1 MSTVNY
7 RAMHTKTKWR
17 KVRSHDN
24 LENALNGKDG
34 AAGLFAGKVRIDYT
48 KHGDPLYAFIW
59 EDGATQ
65 GWAVK
70 PSSDGISKRQV
81 SLHLIMALENSDGGS
96 QTALARIFSEG
107 ATP

>member
-1 MSTVNY
+1 MSAINY

-17 KVRSHDN
+17 KVRNHKS
-24 LENALNGKDG
+24 LETALDGKDG
-34 AAGLFAGKVRIDYT
+34 AAGLFARKVRIDYA

-70 PSSDGISKRQV
+70 PSSDGISKKQV
-81 SLHLIMALENSDGGS
+81 PLHLIIDLENSDGGS
-96 QTALARIFSEG
+96 QAALDRIF
-107 ATP
+107 A

>member
-1 MSTVNY
+1 MSAINY

-17 KVRSHDN
+17 KVHSHKS

-34 AAGLFAGKVRIDYT
+34 AAGLFARKVRIDYA

-70 PSSDGISKRQV
+70 PSPDGISKKQV
-81 SLHLIMALENSDGGS
+81 PLHLIMDLENSDGGS
-96 QTALARIFSEG
+96 QAALNRIF
-107 ATP
+107 A